1 MAAEYGFDPPPFEST
16 VEVPSGSTLIEV
28 QNVWKDKK
36 DGGRPV
42 ATVFVVDVSGSMEGE
57 RILAVQNAML
67 SAREFI
73 KPETEVGVVEFSDI
87 ARKRLDIAP
96 FDLNQQAR
104 YAALAED
111 LSPGGGTAMYDGI
124 VLGLKMLEDQR
135 ALDPELKTIL
145 VVLTDGQT
153 TDGLTFDYVDG
164 VIEGMRIPIYTVGFE
179 ADLDELGRVS
189 SLVEAASI
197 DASAE
202 DVEFKIAALF
212 NAGG

>member
-1 MAAEYGFDPPPFEST
+1 M
-16 VEVPSGSTLIEV
+16 PSGSTLIDV

-42 ATVFVVDVSGSMEGE
+42 ATVFVVDTSGSMEGT
-57 RILAVQNAML
+57 RIQAVQNAML

-73 KPETEVGVVEFSDI
+73 KPSTEVGVVEFNDV
-87 ARKRLDIAP
+87 ATKRLDIAE

-104 YAALAED
+104 YAAIAED
-111 LSPGGGTAMYDGI
+111 LTPGGGTAMYDGI

-135 ALDPELKTIL
+135 ALDPEVKPIL

-153 TDGLTFDYVDG
+153 TDGLTFEDVDD
-164 VIEGMRIPIYTVGFE
+164 VVEGLRIPIYTVGFE

-197 DASAE
+197 DASEE